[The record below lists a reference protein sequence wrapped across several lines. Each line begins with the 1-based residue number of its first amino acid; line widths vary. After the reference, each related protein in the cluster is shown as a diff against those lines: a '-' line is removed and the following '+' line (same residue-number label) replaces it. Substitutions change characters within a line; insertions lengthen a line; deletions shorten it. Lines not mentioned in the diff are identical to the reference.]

1 MKKLLLNLLTS
12 KSDGIPS
19 IIRDKTG
26 KISFRRSAAT
36 IVLTGMCL
44 PSYGVDGLTYL
55 NAGLACVC
63 MLVLTIPYFTKA
75 DKNNQQPL

>member
-19 IIRDKTG
+19 IIRDKAG
-26 KISFRRSAAT
+26 KISFRRSAAMVVLTT
-36 IVLTGMCL
+36 IVAPDVVLHGVTVLNCILIVVCL
-44 PSYGVDGLTYL
+44 IIP
-55 NAGLACVC
+55 
-63 MLVLTIPYFTKA
+63 TIPYFMKS

>member
-12 KSDGIPS
+12 KTDGIPS

-26 KISFRRSAAT
+26 KISFRRSAAMV
-36 IVLTGMCL
+36 VLTAIVAPDVTLHGITVLNCILIVVCL
-44 PSYGVDGLTYL
+44 IIP
-55 NAGLACVC
+55 
-63 MLVLTIPYFTKA
+63 TIPYFMKS